1 MPAPS
6 RRKGYRNRRIGEF
19 LKELKF
25 TEGRATGIPKIME
38 AMANNGSPAA
48 EFESDE
54 ERSYFMVRLPV
65 HPAALE
71 VESTSHAVQQVT
83 PQVGTK
89 LGLSWD
95 QVTPEVTPEVR
106 LIKVLKGT
114 MSRRELQQAL
124 QLKDDEHF
132 RKVYLLAA
140 LDQGL
145 IEMAIPDKPQSSKQR
160 YRLTDK
166 GRQLLA
172 ALEGAE

>member
-1 MPAPS
+1 MT
-6 RRKGYRNRRIGEF
+6 K
-19 LKELKF
+19 
-25 TEGRATGIPKIME
+25 
-38 AMANNGSPAA
+38 NGSPAA
-48 EFESDE
+48 VFEFDE

-71 VESTSHAVQQVT
+71 VESQIGTKSGPGGDQITPKVT
-83 PQVGTK
+83 PK
-89 LGLSWD
+89 
-95 QVTPEVTPEVR
+95 VTPEVR
-106 LIKVLKGT
+106 LAKVLKGA

-145 IEMAIPDKPQSSKQR
+145 IEMAIPDKPRSSKQR

-166 GRQLLA
+166 GRQVLEK
-172 ALEGAE
+172 LEGAE